1 MNNITVFEAY
11 RNAVAYAQLE
21 NNAPQCVAAELEGG
35 LYDLEIRTVLMR
47 YDIFVDAL
55 TGEVVGLNSEPET
68 DLTEVYSYSFLR
80 VKAA

>member
-11 RNAVAYAQLE
+11 KNAVAYAHLE
-21 NNAPQCVAAELEGG
+21 DNAPQCVAARLENDLYELEV
-35 LYDLEIRTVLMR
+35 RTILMR
-47 YDIFVDAL
+47 YDIFVDAC

-80 VKAA
+80 VNAA